1 MTACLASLP
10 PKIGVAEDPVT
21 GSVHCMIGP
30 YWGGRLGKSS
40 ISAYQASERGGE
52 MLLELKGGRV
62 LILGKAALFSKAE
75 LNL

>member
-1 MTACLASLP
+1 
-10 PKIGVAEDPVT
+10 
-21 GSVHCMIGP
+21 MIGP

-52 MLLELKGGRV
+52 MLLELKGDRA
-62 LILGKAALFSKAE
+62 LILGKAVLFSKSE